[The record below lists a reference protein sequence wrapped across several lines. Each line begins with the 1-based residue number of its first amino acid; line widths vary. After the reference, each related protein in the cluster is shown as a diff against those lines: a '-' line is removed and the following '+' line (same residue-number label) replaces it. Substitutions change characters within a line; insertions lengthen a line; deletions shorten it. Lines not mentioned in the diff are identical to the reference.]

1 MVKISEAELEVM
13 QVIWEKKKATSF
25 DIIEKLK
32 QKKWSDNT
40 VRTLIKRLYKKGAI
54 DIVKKEGKTFTY
66 APKIKETE
74 YQKKEGKRFL
84 ETIFRGSI
92 DDLVLNFVKEEKLS
106 KERLE
111 KLLEK
116 IEKEGK

>member
-54 DIVKKEGKTFTY
+54 DIVKKEGK
-66 APKIKETE
+66 
-74 YQKKEGKRFL
+74 RFL